1 LKPERKFWLE
11 LKKKTPNI
19 TWTRIENLAL
29 PGVPDLLGYNKN
41 HFFFT
46 VELKVTKGKKIRFS
60 PHQIAFHMRHPKNK
74 LSPSL
79 LASRIFM
86 RAIKS
91 RSLLLAACRLTLV
104 ARSLMLVACGLNRL
118 VLDACCLRLAAR
130 SFYNL

>member
-41 HFFFT
+41 HLFFT

-60 PHQIAFHMRHPKNK
+60 PHQIAVK
-74 LSPSL
+74 S
-79 LASRIFM
+79 LASGLSYLYEGYKIEE
-86 RAIKS
+86 
-91 RSLLLAACRLTLV
+91 LAAR
-104 ARSLMLVACGLNRL
+104 GLR
-118 VLDACCLRLAAR
+118 LDACCSQLEACCSLLEKLEA
-130 SFYNL
+130 